1 MAKVAL
7 KFAHDKKEMKR
18 MKPLRK
24 MHTAEFKAQVA
35 MASLRENISL
45 PDLAKR
51 FDVHP
56 NLIYKW
62 RRHLVDNAARLFSGV
77 QQPAVITIDASSSE
91 REELL
96 LKKIGELIVERDFR
110 SAKRPR

>member
-1 MAKVAL
+1 M
-7 KFAHDKKEMKR
+7 
-18 MKPLRK
+18 RK
-24 MHTAEFKAQVA
+24 HTAEFKAKVA
-35 MASLRENISL
+35 LAALRENINL
-45 PDLAKR
+45 PDLAKQ
-51 FDVHP
+51 FEVHP

-62 RRHLVDNAARLFSGV
+62 KRQLVDNAARLFSAV
-77 QQPAVITIDASSSE
+77 PQPVITIDTSSSE